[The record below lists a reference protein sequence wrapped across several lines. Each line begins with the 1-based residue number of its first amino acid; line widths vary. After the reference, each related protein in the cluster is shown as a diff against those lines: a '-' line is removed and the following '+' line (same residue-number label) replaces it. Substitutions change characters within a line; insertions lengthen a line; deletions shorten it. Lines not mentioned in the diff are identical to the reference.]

1 MEIVIRAAIAFVILW
16 AVTRAS
22 GRSTLGEL
30 SSFDLLLFVTM
41 GDLIQQ
47 GVTMEDRSITGG
59 LLAVGTIAV
68 LAFVLGLANSRWPR
82 IGRLL
87 QGRPVVL
94 IHNGRID
101 RGALKRE
108 RIGINELAMMARL
121 ERIEDFGQVRV
132 AILEANGKVSFFTHA
147 TPNE

>member
-47 GVTMEDRSITGG
+47 GVTMEDRSLTGG
-59 LLAVGTIAV
+59 ILAVGTIAV

-82 IGRLL
+82 LGRLL
-87 QGRPVVL
+87 QGRPIVL
-94 IHNGRID
+94 IHNGRVD
-101 RGALKRE
+101 RRALKRE

-121 ERIEDFGQVRV
+121 ERIEDFDDVRV

-147 TPNE
+147 TAEK